1 MAEMTTLIL
10 AREALEAK
18 YSTGHRNMGESGRQD
33 FSDANEFWKDELLYY
48 CIDWLVQRKFIQAM

>member
-33 FSDANEFWKDELLYY
+33 FSDANEF
-48 CIDWLVQRKFIQAM
+48 